1 MPNRDAIDM
10 LKDLLDSITENNRTQ
25 DEINKLNMQAYKLLN
40 EKIDLL
46 KERMENLHTS
56 EDLKKADMQP
66 TRTPLTPVM
75 PSGLEL
81 L

>member
-1 MPNRDAIDM
+1 MPKKDTIDK
-10 LKDLLDSITENNRTQ
+10 LTDLLNAIAENNRTQ
-25 DEINKLNMQAYKLLN
+25 DEINKLNMQAYNLLN

-46 KERMENLHTS
+46 KERMENLHTP

-66 TRTPLTPVM
+66 TKTPPTPDMM
-75 PSGLEL
+75 PGLEL